1 MQVYRYDLDVD
12 LDALV
17 RDARRAVDGWDW
29 GRGAYGHALSLPASR
44 QLHPCGRYSYENY
57 PCLGILE
64 QHPAF
69 NEVFEALECEKSSF
83 RLLRRAPGSAYT
95 WHTDSHKGQGIV
107 RFQIPLLTDGSDF
120 LLTTDYHEVDE
131 VQGAP
136 IVPIDEESFERF
148 SHANAGHFAR
158 HQLEAGR
165 LHYFN
170 TSRVHT
176 LVNPG
181 PSERITLS
189 FDLAVNDW
197 LLARFPEIRTEVGDG
212 PAEPVPLPGPLR
224 STLSAAVTHLYPVRN
239 LARRRLRTHS

>member
-1 MQVYRYDLDVD
+1 MDTRS
-12 LDALV
+12 
-17 RDARRAVDGWDW
+17 RCRR
-29 GRGAYGHALSLPASR
+29 PASFIPAGATATR
-44 QLHPCGRYSYENY
+44 TIPASGSSSSTPLSTRSSKLSNARSRLSGSCGER
-57 PCLGILE
+57 
-64 QHPAF
+64 
-69 NEVFEALECEKSSF
+69 
-83 RLLRRAPGSAYT
+83 PGSAYT

-120 LLTTDYHEVDE
+120 LLTTDYREVDE
-131 VQGAP
+131 VQGTP
-136 IVPIDEESFERF
+136 VVPVDEESFERF